1 MKFGNYLKEH
11 MQSPWR
17 LEYIQYDLLKMDLKN
32 RQLDH
37 AWNQQD
43 EQAFIQLFS
52 NEKNKVV
59 QFIHNFSQQLLSRI
73 KYSQHLLHNARKS
86 NVAIPQD
93 MRFSQLP
100 PVKDA
105 TADFLNTLDDT
116 LIDILFDIHDFS
128 TFIRLNHVGFEKI
141 LKKHKKW
148 THMEHQTP
156 DYHHDIASLEINH
169 NHPFYAQVSALRY
182 ECRHD
187 TYMASQLP
195 CEQHAAIPLIVPE
208 RRSKKYWVHPQHI
221 SEVTAI
227 LCMHSYI
234 VPTTSSTAASSS
246 SNDSAMSNL
255 YFDNSYMDVYSDRV
269 DQKENTQVVKCK
281 RYGSFSNDPVYYF
294 EDEIHNSFYSG
305 DVSSKSRVQ
314 IAKDDMSDFC
324 QGQYTVPDI
333 AADDSDMM
341 DEKEAMMK
349 LEYDNPGAL
358 AKATQDGIHSRSL
371 KPLLQCNYN
380 RLTFELPNTSDK
392 LAITLDTQIEFHQ
405 QYHIDE
411 FTAAA
416 PPSTENQSKKR
427 FPYAILEVK
436 LSTDSKMDD
445 PSLYWLNAFTQKSK
459 LLHEVPRFSK
469 CLQGV
474 YQVFSSQH
482 SFVPQD
488 KVPSWQG
495 FYEKGIA
502 ASGQH
507 QGLSRSRSLRPLLNG
522 KKVRSV
528 IPYSNAQSR
537 ATSHNPS
544 SQKYHDSSVRSS
556 QSNSEHVSLSV
567 NMPSNDANLARS
579 AIVVQ
584 NENPKIVLDMNE
596 KTEMHSPAMDN
607 SAKSSSSFSR
617 QGDWISHTASN
628 NSSTGNLILDQ
639 DGYPI
644 VYKNQSQ
651 HHHHRP
657 QAFFYNKTS
666 SASKDD
672 IETGFKTQK
681 KPKNKKG
688 GANKSIKIEP
698 KVFFANE
705 RTFIS
710 WLQFCALLLTVAL
723 NLLNFGDKISRV
735 CGGVFLFISMLLA
748 LYALARFQYRA
759 WQLRSPNQTGRFDD
773 LYGPAVLCILIVA
786 ALVINFWLRFRYLP
800 NADDKSTYLQA
811 PASTTS

>member
-1 MKFGNYLKEH
+1 MCPSNIMKFGNYLKEH
-11 MQSPWR
+11 IQSPWR

-37 AWNQQD
+37 EWNQQD
-43 EQAFIQLFS
+43 EQAFVQLFS

-59 QFIHNFSQQLLSRI
+59 QFIHNFSQQLVSRI
-73 KYSQHLLHNARKS
+73 KYSQHLLQNARKN

-100 PVKDA
+100 SVKDS

-116 LIDILFDIHDFS
+116 LIEILFDIHDFS
-128 TFIRLNHVGFEKI
+128 GFIRLNNIGFEKI

-148 THMEHQTP
+148 TNIDHQTGDNVL

-169 NHPFYAQVSALRY
+169 NHSFYKQVSALRY

-187 TYMASQLP
+187 TYKASQLP
-195 CEQHAAIPLIVPE
+195 CKQHDIPLVVPE
-208 RRSKKYWVHPQHI
+208 RRSKKYWIHQDHI

-227 LCMHSYI
+227 LSMYSYI
-234 VPTTSSTAASSS
+234 IPKSAASSS
-246 SNDSAMSNL
+246 DSSSMSNL
-255 YFDNSYMDVYSDRV
+255 YFDNGYMDIYSDRV
-269 DQKENTQVVKCK
+269 DEKENTQVVKCK
-281 RYGSFSNDPVYYF
+281 RYGSFSNDSLYYF

-305 DVSSKSRVQ
+305 DISSKSRFK
-314 IAKDDMSDFC
+314 IGPKDMDDFC
-324 QGQYTVPDI
+324 QGKYLVPDI
-333 AADDSDMM
+333 TDDDIL
-341 DEKEAMMK
+341 DEKEAMK
-349 LEYDNPGAL
+349 LKYDNPGAL
-358 AKATQDGIHSRSL
+358 AKATQSGIHSRSL

-380 RLTFELPNTSDK
+380 RLTFELPNNDDK
-392 LAITLDTQIEFHQ
+392 LVITLDTNIVFHQ
-405 QYHIDE
+405 QYRIQD
-411 FTAAA
+411 FTA
-416 PPSTENQSKKR
+416 PFTESQGKN

-436 LSTDSKMDD
+436 LSTDSRMDD
-445 PSLYWLNAFTQKSK
+445 PSHYWLNAFTQKSK
-459 LLHEVPRFSK
+459 LLHEVPKFSK
-469 CLQGV
+469 YLQGV
-474 YQVFSSQH
+474 YQVFANQESFISQ
-482 SFVPQD
+482 D
-488 KVPSWQG
+488 NVPSWLG
-495 FYEKGIA
+495 FYQKGIT
-502 ASGQH
+502 ASVQY

-522 KKVRSV
+522 KKVRSI
-528 IPYSNAQSR
+528 IPYTNAQSR
-537 ATSHNPS
+537 ASSYDPS

-556 QSNSEHVSLSV
+556 RSNSEYISLSL
-567 NMPSNDANLARS
+567 NIPSNDANLARS

-584 NENPKIVLDMNE
+584 NKNPKIVLDMNE

-617 QGDWISHTASN
+617 QGDWISNTASN
-628 NSSTGNLILDQ
+628 NSSSGNLILDQ

-644 VYKNQSQ
+644 IYKNQPQ
-651 HHHHRP
+651 HHHHG

-666 SASKDD
+666 SKND
-672 IETGFKTQK
+672 IETGLKTQK
-681 KPKNKKG
+681 KPKSKKDG
-688 GANKSIKIEP
+688 KKSIKLEP

-735 CGGVFLFISMLLA
+735 CGGIFLFISMLLA

-759 WQLRSPNQTGRFDD
+759 WQLRSPSQTGRFDD
-773 LYGPAVLCILIVA
+773 LYGPAVLCFLIVA

-800 NADDKSTYLQA
+800 DSDDTSSYLQT
-811 PASTTS
+811 PANTTL